1 MRRFRYDPGTSYAYE
16 MKPATDE
23 TTYVRIRFSKLDAA
37 RYLSHRNL
45 MSVWERALRR
55 AGVSVSFTGGYSPR
69 PVIHFGPPVPVG
81 YAARDELLDI
91 RVDGSIDA
99 GELIT
104 VLNQN
109 LPAGIAVLDVE
120 KLPGKPPSL
129 MASARSAGYQVL
141 LHDPGGDVDELVREF
156 LRLPALEI
164 EIRRGERT
172 RQVDI
177 RSAVLELDWRPP
189 ATIAMRLRA
198 GEGASC
204 RPEDVLSAMS
214 LKARA
219 VSRTDIDYAFE

>member
-1 MRRFRYDPGTSYAYE
+1 MEP
-16 MKPATDE
+16 PTDE

-55 AGVSVSFTGGYSPR
+55 AGVPVSFTGGYSPR
-69 PVIHFGPPVPVG
+69 PMIHFGPPVPVG

-91 RVDGSIDA
+91 RVDGLVDA
-99 GELIT
+99 GKLIRG
-104 VLNQN
+104 LNQN

-141 LHDPGGDVDELVREF
+141 LDDPDGDVDELVREF
-156 LRLPALEI
+156 LGLPALEI
-164 EIRRGERT
+164 EIRRGERS

-177 RSAVLELDWRPP
+177 RSAVLDLEWRPP
-189 ATIAMRLRA
+189 AMIAMRLRA

-204 RPEDVLSAMS
+204 RPEDVLAAISINAGS
-214 LKARA
+214 
-219 VSRTDIDYAFE
+219 VTRTDIDYGFE